1 MNLKFGQI
9 YRCTKKND
17 SPNTKEIEGLPNY
30 YFYTKVEN
38 YNSTFTSQSGIYL
51 AKEVKTPDG
60 SKRRPIVIAF
70 SSPHKAGTEYTPWK
84 DYYDT
89 DHGYVKYYGDNK
101 PGTVQPNEKQGNKA
115 LIALLSKYQSE
126 DAGVR
131 KREAVP
137 IVFLERV
144 KYGNRQKGNLKFNG
158 FGIID
163 NAKLITQSNKGKE
176 FANYVFECTIF
187 SLANENEEFDWDW
200 IAKRCDS
207 NLTTEETNEYA
218 PKSWKDWLRTGNVEA
233 SRRNVDKLNIVKAI
247 DQIPIKNSKEEVILQ
262 KVKKFYENKKHH
274 FEILAMECTKF
285 FLEESGT
292 RYTDGWITKKSGD
305 GGIDFVLKINI
316 GSGFEGLDIIL
327 LGQAKCEKGATSGKD
342 IARTVARLKRGWIGA
357 YVTTSYFSEPMQ
369 LEISEDKYPLIK
381 INGLKLAELIDRN
394 VLSGTNDYKKLED
407 YLQMLEDEYNK
418 KISNR
423 KPEEILN

>member
-305 GGIDFVLKINI
+305 GGIDFVLKINV

-342 IARTVARLKRGWIGA
+342 IARTVARLKRGWTGA

-394 VLSGTNDYKKLED
+394 VLSGINDYKKLED
-407 YLQMLEDEYNK
+407 YLQMLEEEYNK

>member
-1 MNLKFGQI
+1 MKLKSGQI

-17 SPNTKEIEGLPNY
+17 SPNKKEIEGLPNY

-407 YLQMLEDEYNK
+407 YLQMLEEEYNK

>member
-1 MNLKFGQI
+1 MKLKSGQI

-17 SPNTKEIEGLPNY
+17 SPNKKEIEGLPNY

-115 LIALLSKYQSE
+115 LITLLSKYQSE

-381 INGLKLAELIDRN
+381 INGLKLAELVDRN

-407 YLQMLEDEYNK
+407 YLQMLEEEYNK

>member
-1 MNLKFGQI
+1 MKLRIGEI
-9 YRCTKKND
+9 YRCTNKKD
-17 SPNTKEIEGLPNY
+17 SYDKEQIDGLPNY

-38 YNSTFTSQSGIYL
+38 YSSAFISQRGIHL
-51 AKEVKTPDG
+51 AQKVKTVDG
-60 SKRRPIVIAF
+60 NDRRPVIIAF
-70 SSPHKAGTEYTPWK
+70 STPHKAGTEETPWK
-84 DYYDT
+84 DYYDL
-89 DHGYVKYYGDNK
+89 DNGYIKYYGDNK
-101 PGTVQPNEKQGNKA
+101 DGTAYPSDTLGNKG
-115 LIALLSKYQSE
+115 LIELLPKYQSE
-126 DAGVR
+126 DADIR
-131 KREAVP
+131 KTEAVP
-137 IVFLERV
+137 IVFFERV

-176 FANYVFECTIF
+176 FANYVFECTLF

-207 NLTTEETNEYA
+207 NLTTEETNKYA
-218 PKSWKDWLRTGNVEA
+218 PKSWKDWVRTGNVEA
-233 SRRNVDKLNIVKAI
+233 SKRNINKLNIVKQI
-247 DQIPIKNSKEEVILQ
+247 EQIPIKNSKEEVILE

-285 FLEESGT
+285 FLEEANI

-369 LEISEDKYPLIK
+369 LEMLEDKYPLIK

-407 YLQMLEDEYNK
+407 HLQMLEEEYNK

>member
-1 MNLKFGQI
+1 MKLKSGQI

-17 SPNTKEIEGLPNY
+17 TPNKKEIEGLPNY

-407 YLQMLEDEYNK
+407 YLQMLEEEYNK

>member
-1 MNLKFGQI
+1 MKLKSGQI

-218 PKSWKDWLRTGNVEA
+218 PKSWKDWLRTGNVET

-305 GGIDFVLKINI
+305 GGVDFVLKINI

-407 YLQMLEDEYNK
+407 YLQMLEEEYNK

>member
-1 MNLKFGQI
+1 MKLKSGQI

-17 SPNTKEIEGLPNY
+17 SPNKKEIEGLPNY

-381 INGLKLAELIDRN
+381 INRLKLAELVDRN

-407 YLQMLEDEYNK
+407 YLQMLEEEYNK

>member
-1 MNLKFGQI
+1 MKLKSGQI

-17 SPNTKEIEGLPNY
+17 TPNKKEIEGLPNY

-407 YLQMLEDEYNK
+407 YLKMLEEEYNK

>member
-1 MNLKFGQI
+1 MI
-9 YRCTKKND
+9 
-17 SPNTKEIEGLPNY
+17 SPNKKEIEGLPNY

-407 YLQMLEDEYNK
+407 YLQMLEEEYNK

>member
-1 MNLKFGQI
+1 MI
-9 YRCTKKND
+9 
-17 SPNTKEIEGLPNY
+17 SPNKKEIEGLPNY

-218 PKSWKDWLRTGNVEA
+218 PKSWKDWLRRGNVEA

-316 GSGFEGLDIIL
+316 GSSFEGLDIIL

-394 VLSGTNDYKKLED
+394 FVNCE
-407 YLQMLEDEYNK
+407 
-418 KISNR
+418 
-423 KPEEILN
+423 

>member
-126 DAGVR
+126 NAGVR

-407 YLQMLEDEYNK
+407 YLQMLEEEYNK

>member
-1 MNLKFGQI
+1 MKLKSGQI

-17 SPNTKEIEGLPNY
+17 TPNKKEIEELPNY

-247 DQIPIKNSKEEVILQ
+247 DQMPIKNSKEEVILQ

-381 INGLKLAELIDRN
+381 INGLKLAELVDRN

-407 YLQMLEDEYNK
+407 YLQMLEEEYNK

>member
-407 YLQMLEDEYNK
+407 YLQMLEEEYNK